1 MKISLNSRFSGAL
14 VLVGVLSITN
24 FLVLDYHTRTSA
36 MDANTINLAGRQRM
50 LSGRIMSEA
59 SRMIIYRSDKAQ
71 LEASR
76 QELLA
81 LFTKFS
87 SEHEML
93 VHGDLRFTD
102 SPAVRELYFG
112 TGDNLDQQTD
122 KFIQAAR
129 SLGGAEN
136 LDLGKNHPDY
146 QTIGAL
152 YRPLTTGL
160 NKAVAA
166 YTTQAESR
174 IAQLHWIE
182 LGGIVGQLL
191 GLLFIGLAIFRPMA
205 NRITAN
211 IRSLEQSQ
219 AELIEKNREL
229 AVQQARLEDFYRIS
243 ERLKQQMEAILH
255 AAGEGICGTDLEG
268 RTVFFNESALK
279 LFGYTRQEVLGVKLH
294 GLVHHSYPDGSPW
307 PEDGCPICAAIR
319 QGEYFRGE
327 VEVFWRKDGSGFPV
341 EVVVNPLYE
350 GKHLVGAVVS
360 FDDISARKDAEK
372 TIQKYMAELER
383 SNRELDDFAYIA
395 SHDLKEPLR
404 GIHNYATF
412 LLEDYADKL
421 GDEGKRYLGSMKQLA
436 QRMEVLI
443 NTLLRYSRLGR
454 AELDKAPCDMDGIV
468 NDALSSLDTLL
479 REAHGRVSIVGKLPV
494 TICDRVLVTEVFH
507 NLIANAMKYNENE
520 QKTVEIGV
528 AESPGAPLFYVR
540 DNGIGIPEKHF
551 DGIFR
556 IFKRLHGQGKYG
568 EGSGAGLTIVKKI
581 IARHGGK
588 IWLESAPGK
597 GTTFFFTLQM
607 E

>member
-1 MKISLNSRFSGAL
+1 M
-14 VLVGVLSITN
+14 VGILSIAN

-59 SRMIIYRSDKAQ
+59 SRMVIYRSDREQ
-71 LEASR
+71 LEVSR

-81 LFTKFS
+81 LLPKLS

-93 VHGDLRFTD
+93 VHGELSFSD
-102 SPAVRELYFG
+102 SPTVRELYFDA
-112 TGDNLDQQTD
+112 GDNLDKQTD
-122 KFIQAAR
+122 NFILAAR
-129 SLGGAEN
+129 SLSGAGGGGW
-136 LDLGKNHPDY
+136 LDENHPDY
-146 QTIGAL
+146 QALSAL
-152 YRPLTTGL
+152 YRPLTAGL

-166 YTTQAESR
+166 YTAQAERR
-174 IAQLHWIE
+174 IALLHWIE

-191 GLLFIGLAIFRPMA
+191 GLLFIGLGIFRPMA
-205 NRITAN
+205 SRITAN
-211 IRSLEQSQ
+211 IHSLEQSQ
-219 AELIEKNREL
+219 SDLIEKNQEL
-229 AVQQARLEDFYRIS
+229 AAQQVRLEDSFRIS
-243 ERLKQQMEAILH
+243 ERLKQKTEAILH
-255 AAGEGICGTDLEG
+255 AVGEGICGTDLEG
-268 RTVFFNESALK
+268 RAIFFNESALK
-279 LFGYTRQEVLGVKLH
+279 LFGHTRQEVLGVKLH

-307 PEDGCPICAAIR
+307 PEDECPICAAIH
-319 QGEYFRGE
+319 QGEYFRGD
-327 VEVFWRKDGSGFPV
+327 VEVFWRKDGSCFPV

-350 GKHLVGAVVS
+350 GKQLVGAVVS

-421 GDEGKRYLGSMKQLA
+421 GDEGKRYLDSMKQLA
-436 QRMEVLI
+436 QRMETLI

-454 AELDKAPCDMDGIV
+454 AELDTESCDMEEVV
-468 NDALSSLDTLL
+468 NDALSSLGTLL
-479 REAHGRVSIVGKLPV
+479 REAHGQVSIVGKLPV
-494 TICDRVLVTEVFH
+494 TVCDRVLATEVFY

-528 AESPGAPLFYVR
+528 AESPGASLFYVR

-581 IARHGGK
+581 IERHGGR
-588 IWLESAPGK
+588 IWLESSLGK

-607 E
+607 ENNHG